1 MASSISIITV
11 TAALFL
17 AVIISLAV
25 KGKTYNNAIQI
36 VILIAGLAGIAL
48 YGYGFSVVDAD
59 QPFLAVIKSL
69 VALAT
74 MYLGR
79 NSFSE
84 IADTPLMQYTI
95 VQVVFWLAH
104 FAAVYS
110 FAGTIIV
117 NMGENV
123 LSRLRLLMSRR
134 GELVVI
140 YGVNDNSVSLTK
152 TLSEKPNT
160 SIFFIGK
167 AADADRDMIRSLGC
181 SLYENDDDLIPTP
194 KVLKKMG
201 VKSNRK
207 LTLYCIQ
214 DSKSQNIL
222 FADAFMKAMEKVG
235 CDPQKTRLV
244 IGGYEEA
251 IGDRFQVL
259 AGEKYGFGNVLAY
272 DDHMMTAR
280 QLICQNPPVDTMR
293 FDENCRAEENFEALV
308 IGFGQSGMAAL
319 RYLLLNGMFEGS
331 EFKADVFASD
341 CDSVSGRIMN
351 HCPDIREYFHVTFHN
366 KNAKSQEF
374 YEFLKGHYKTLK
386 YIVLC
391 CGKTGNE
398 ELAYEISRFLRFHN
412 KRLPVYCLT
421 KDEYIE
427 IKYWDTLPVGWT
439 LYDSDI
445 LISDRADKLAMAYNH
460 YYCQGNGKTMLENW
474 FTCDS
479 FSRESSRA
487 AADFMPSLLRMA
499 GLTEKEVLENGL
511 SLSSEQELNLAK
523 TEHLRWC
530 SFHLNNG
537 FQPMSAAEFD
547 DRCKQYLAEKS
558 AGKKPAVRITK
569 NMRAHTHACLV
580 DWDALNALSEA
591 EKAVTGQDVDYRQ
604 VDINNIRVIPLALKL
619 VRE

>member
-194 KVLKKMG
+194 KVLKKW
-201 VKSNRK
+201 
-207 LTLYCIQ
+207 
-214 DSKSQNIL
+214 
-222 FADAFMKAMEKVG
+222 A
-235 CDPQKTRLV
+235 
-244 IGGYEEA
+244 
-251 IGDRFQVL
+251 
-259 AGEKYGFGNVLAY
+259 
-272 DDHMMTAR
+272 
-280 QLICQNPPVDTMR
+280 
-293 FDENCRAEENFEALV
+293 
-308 IGFGQSGMAAL
+308 
-319 RYLLLNGMFEGS
+319 
-331 EFKADVFASD
+331 
-341 CDSVSGRIMN
+341 
-351 HCPDIREYFHVTFHN
+351 
-366 KNAKSQEF
+366 
-374 YEFLKGHYKTLK
+374 
-386 YIVLC
+386 
-391 CGKTGNE
+391 
-398 ELAYEISRFLRFHN
+398 
-412 KRLPVYCLT
+412 
-421 KDEYIE
+421 
-427 IKYWDTLPVGWT
+427 
-439 LYDSDI
+439 
-445 LISDRADKLAMAYNH
+445 
-460 YYCQGNGKTMLENW
+460 
-474 FTCDS
+474 
-479 FSRESSRA
+479 
-487 AADFMPSLLRMA
+487 
-499 GLTEKEVLENGL
+499 
-511 SLSSEQELNLAK
+511 
-523 TEHLRWC
+523 
-530 SFHLNNG
+530 
-537 FQPMSAAEFD
+537 
-547 DRCKQYLAEKS
+547 
-558 AGKKPAVRITK
+558 
-569 NMRAHTHACLV
+569 
-580 DWDALNALSEA
+580 
-591 EKAVTGQDVDYRQ
+591 
-604 VDINNIRVIPLALKL
+604 
-619 VRE
+619 

>member
-1 MASSISIITV
+1 MASSICIITV

-17 AVIISLAV
+17 AIIISLAV
-25 KGKTYNNAIQI
+25 KGKTYNNAVQI

-48 YGYGFSVVDAD
+48 YGYGFSVVDSD

-69 VALAT
+69 VSLAT

-84 IADTPLMQYTI
+84 IADTPLMQYTL
-95 VQVVFWLAH
+95 VQVIFWLAH
-104 FAAVYS
+104 FAAVYA

-117 NMGENV
+117 NMGESV

-134 GELVVI
+134 GELVIV
-140 YGVNDNSVSLTK
+140 YGVNDNSLSLTK
-152 TLSEKPNT
+152 TLIEKRSS

-167 AADADRDMIRSLGC
+167 ATDAERNMIRSLGC
-181 SLYENDDDLIPTP
+181 TLYENDDDLVPTP
-194 KVLKKMG
+194 DILKKMG
-201 VKSNRK
+201 LKSSRR
-207 LTLYCIQ
+207 LMLCCVQ
-214 DSKSQNIL
+214 SAKSQNIF
-222 FADAFMKAMEKVG
+222 FADAFMNAMKKIG
-235 CDPQKTRLV
+235 CDPQKTKLV

-259 AGEKYGFGNVLAY
+259 ADKKYGFGNVLAY

-280 QLICQNPPVDTMR
+280 QLICQNPPVDTLS
-293 FDENCRAEENFEALV
+293 FDGSCRAKEDFEALV
-308 IGFGQSGMAAL
+308 VGFGQSGMAAL
-319 RYLLLNGMFEGS
+319 HYLLLNGMFEGS
-331 EFKADVFASD
+331 EFRADVFASD

-374 YEFLKGHYKTLK
+374 YEFLEGHCKTLK

-398 ELAYEISRFLRFHN
+398 ELAYEISRFLKFHN

-421 KDEYIE
+421 RDEYIE
-427 IKYWDTLPVGWT
+427 IKYWDTLPAGWT

-445 LISDRADKLAMAYNH
+445 LISDRADRLAMAYNH

-474 FTCDS
+474 FACDS

-511 SLSSEQELNLAK
+511 CLTPGQELNLAK

-537 FQPMSAAEFD
+537 FRPMTAEEFN
-547 DRCKQYLAEKS
+547 DRCRQYLAERS
-558 AGKKPAVRITK
+558 AGQKPATRITK
-569 NMRAHTHACLV
+569 NMRTHTHACLV
-580 DWDALNALSEA
+580 GWDELNELSEA
-591 EKAVTGQDVDYRQ
+591 ESAVTGQSVDYQ
-604 VDINNIRVIPLALKL
+604 QADINNVRVIPLALKL
-619 VRE
+619 IQE